1 MIRTARIAQIIGAI
15 MFGLLLGIGS
25 VVALGVWAGNSKGRT
40 AGYRADYADGFEHAC
55 RATAERQYG
64 RERSS
69 P

>member
-1 MIRTARIAQIIGAI
+1 

-40 AGYRADYADGFEHAC
+40 AGYRAGYADGFEHAC